1 MLINSHNYLTN
12 FGGVIMLQNKMI
24 TCVFI
29 LICFFSFSFSQS
41 STKVGIGVAI
51 IDMQQF
57 FEAFASEG
65 GSFNSAIMVPIEM
78 SSSFRLEPEV
88 GFSSATDEQSSGS
101 FTSKESTTSWRI
113 GVGLLGMKKYS
124 PFTLYYGARVGYITL
139 TLTDEDDSGTD
150 ELSSSGFYVAPAL
163 GGEHYFSDHFSLGGE
178 AQIIYASV
186 STEPDE
192 GNWEQDLSAI
202 NTRVLVY
209 IRFFF

>member
-101 FTSKESTTSWRI
+101 
-113 GVGLLGMKKYS
+113 
-124 PFTLYYGARVGYITL
+124 GARVGYITL